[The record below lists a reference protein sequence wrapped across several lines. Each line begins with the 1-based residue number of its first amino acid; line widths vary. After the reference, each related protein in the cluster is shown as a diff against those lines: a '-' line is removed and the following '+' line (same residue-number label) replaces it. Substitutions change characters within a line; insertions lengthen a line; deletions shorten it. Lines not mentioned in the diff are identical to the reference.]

1 MADFVMPDMTE
12 ITLCCDSSQEA
23 QRSARPQPAWFEADA
38 QRLLALLAARNA
50 IRKRR
55 EHGLETWIWLLD
67 LVKAF
72 DKVPHQR
79 LLAKCKGLALD
90 GKLLEWIRVWL
101 EGRKQRVEGAH
112 KEKQP

>member
-50 IRKRR
+50 TLNAHHSRPSS
-55 EHGLETWIWLLD
+55 ET
-67 LVKAF
+67 
-72 DKVPHQR
+72 
-79 LLAKCKGLALD
+79 LAARTRARS
-90 GKLLEWIRVWL
+90 KLQVGG
-101 EGRKQRVEGAH
+101 GRTLRG
-112 KEKQP
+112 